1 MNSSLAKEI
10 ELLAELAEMKR
21 IYAVIENSLPK
32 SDPSC
37 LVVTSGLPGE
47 GKTTMVAV
55 LATIAAR
62 QSNKRVLAVDL
73 NWYTPALHSWFGLD
87 PTPAVDID
95 ERKKSIVD
103 LAQSSGSNNLGIL
116 TARQSTQ
123 NKSEPHVD
131 AHARGTEIMRQA
143 REYYDF
149 VVVDTSSIFP
159 TNRRMMDP
167 VTISKAA
174 DGVALVVLANITPR
188 PPVKRAHLALETVGA
203 NVLGVIVNQWK
214 NPNV

>member
-10 ELLAELAEMKR
+10 KLLAELAEIKR
-21 IYAVIENSLPK
+21 IYAVIENSLSK
-32 SDPSC
+32 SNPSS
-37 LVVTSGLPGE
+37 LVVTSGMPGE

-55 LATIAAR
+55 LATIAAS
-62 QSNKRVLAVDL
+62 QNNKRVLAVDL
-73 NWYTPALHSWFGLD
+73 NWYTPTLHNWFGLD
-87 PTPAVDID
+87 PTPDFDID

-103 LAQSSGSNNLGIL
+103 LAQSSGSNNLDIL

-123 NKSEPHVD
+123 NNDKPHVELL
-131 AHARGTEIMRQA
+131 ARGTEIIKKA
-143 REYYDF
+143 REDYDF
-149 VVVDTSSIFP
+149 IVVDTSSIFP
-159 TNRRMMDP
+159 TNRHMMDP

-174 DGVALVVLANITPR
+174 DGVALVILANRTPR

>member
-10 ELLAELAEMKR
+10 KLLAELAEMKR
-21 IYAVIENSLPK
+21 IYAVIENTLPK
-32 SDPSC
+32 SNPSS

-47 GKTTMVAV
+47 GKTTMAAV

-62 QSNKRVLAVDL
+62 QSTKRVLAVDL
-73 NWYTPALHSWFGLD
+73 NWYTPALHSWFGLN
-87 PTPAVDID
+87 PTPAVVID
-95 ERKKSIVD
+95 DRKKSIVE
-103 LAQSSGSNNLGIL
+103 LAQSSGSNNLDIL

-123 NKSEPHVD
+123 NKGEPHID
-131 AHARGTEIMRQA
+131 TLERGTEIMRQA
-143 REYYDF
+143 YEDYDF

-174 DGVALVVLANITPR
+174 DGVALVVLANISPR